1 MADNYKK
8 NKKDDKEKRSRN
20 GGILKNEK
28 FLYLAAGAA
37 LVTLGVTLGVFIHP
51 VVPILGAVGAGA
63 YLLPVLA
70 QYIND
75 KITEKEIKEKIKEMK
90 NYNSETEDGEEFL
103 EEFQDNE
110 INFKC

>member
-8 NKKDDKEKRSRN
+8 NKKDDKEKRK
-20 GGILKNEK
+20 GGVLKSNK
-28 FLYLAAGAA
+28 ILYLGTAATIAM
-37 LVTLGVTLGVFIHP
+37 LGVTMGVLIHP
-51 VVPILGAVGAGA
+51 VVPILGALGIGAH
-63 YLLPVLA
+63 LLQVA
-70 QYIND
+70 AGYIND
-75 KITEKEIKEKIKEMK
+75 KITEKEKKEKIKEMK

>member
-8 NKKDDKEKRSRN
+8 KNTDGKEKRK
-20 GGILKNEK
+20 GGVLKSNK
-28 FLYLAAGAA
+28 ILYLGTAATIAM
-37 LVTLGVTLGVFIHP
+37 LGVTMGVLIHP
-51 VVPILGAVGAGA
+51 VVPILGALGIGAH
-63 YLLPVLA
+63 LLQVA
-70 QYIND
+70 AGYIND
-75 KITEKEIKEKIKEMK
+75 KIAEKEIKEKIKEMK

>member
-8 NKKDDKEKRSRN
+8 KNTDGKEKRK
-20 GGILKNEK
+20 GGVLKSNK
-28 FLYLAAGAA
+28 ILYLGTAATIAM
-37 LVTLGVTLGVFIHP
+37 LGVTMGVLIHP
-51 VVPILGAVGAGA
+51 VVPILGALGIGAH
-63 YLLPVLA
+63 LLQVA
-70 QYIND
+70 AGYIND

-110 INFKC
+110 IDFKC

>member
-8 NKKDDKEKRSRN
+8 NKKDDKEKRK
-20 GGILKNEK
+20 GGVLKSNK
-28 FLYLAAGAA
+28 ILYLGTAATIAM
-37 LVTLGVTLGVFIHP
+37 LGVTLGVFIHP

-90 NYNSETEDGEEFL
+90 NCNSETEDGEEFL
-103 EEFQDNE
+103 EEFQGNE
-110 INFKC
+110 IDFKC

>member
-8 NKKDDKEKRSRN
+8 KNTDGKEKRK
-20 GGILKNEK
+20 GGVLKSNK
-28 FLYLAAGAA
+28 ILYLGTAATIAM
-37 LVTLGVTLGVFIHP
+37 LGVTMGVLIHP
-51 VVPILGAVGAGA
+51 VVPILGALGIGAH
-63 YLLPVLA
+63 LLQVA
-70 QYIND
+70 AGYIND